1 MFKTHQTKG
10 EATRA
15 HVYSTAL
22 ELFRENGFE
31 KTTMRDI
38 AAKCELAVGA
48 AYHYFPSKDAI
59 VLAYYDEVQ
68 RRHTELAEEMF
79 AAHKDMEARISRL
92 HHLKLD
98 ILETDRAI
106 MGALL
111 RYAGDPESELSFL
124 GKPTEGLRQQ
134 CMQLFMRATEGT
146 TLPEDVERMLPSLLW
161 SVHMGILLY
170 FLYDKSPNQAKTRK
184 LIDRSTSLL
193 MTLLKTL
200 KNPLLKPVRKKA
212 FEFLREFDL
221 VAELPA

>member
-1 MFKTHQTKG
+1 MFKTHQSKG
-10 EATRA
+10 EATRS

-22 ELFRENGFE
+22 QLFRENGFE

-68 RRHTELAEEMF
+68 RRHTALAEEMF
-79 AAHKDMEARISRL
+79 ATHKSMEARIGRL

-98 ILETDRAI
+98 ILESDRAI

-124 GKPTEGLRQQ
+124 GKASEALRHA
-134 CMQLFMRATEGT
+134 CMQLFARAAEGAD
-146 TLPEDVERMLPSLLW
+146 LPEDMQRMLPSLLW
-161 SVHMGILLY
+161 SIHMGILLY

-193 MTLLKTL
+193 MTLIKSL
-200 KNPLLKPVRKKA
+200 KNPLLRPVRKKA

-221 VAELPA
+221 VAEVPA

>member
-1 MFKTHQTKG
+1 MFKTYQTKG

-22 ELFRENGFE
+22 ELFRQNGFE
-31 KTTMRDI
+31 KTTMRDV

-79 AAHKDMEARISRL
+79 GTHKSMEARISRL

-98 ILETDRAI
+98 ILENDRAI

-111 RYAGDPESELSFL
+111 RYAGDPNSELSFL
-124 GKPTEGLRQQ
+124 GKASEGLRVQ
-134 CMQLFMRATEGT
+134 CMQLFTRAMEGT
-146 TLPEDVERMLPSLLW
+146 ALPEDVERMLPSLLW

-170 FLYDKSPNQAKTRK
+170 FLYDGSPGQAKTRK

-193 MTLLKTL
+193 MALLKAL
-200 KNPLLKPVRKKA
+200 KNPLFKPVRKKA